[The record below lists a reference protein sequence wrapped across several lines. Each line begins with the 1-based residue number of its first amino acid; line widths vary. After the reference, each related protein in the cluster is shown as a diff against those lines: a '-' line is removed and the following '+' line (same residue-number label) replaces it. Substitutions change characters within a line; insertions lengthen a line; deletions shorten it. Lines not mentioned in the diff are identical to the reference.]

1 MALADKE
8 FPLLAARLKAAGAVG
23 IRREMVSGLRAAAK
37 PLPPLL
43 QQAARD
49 KLPKAGGLNEYVA
62 KNKPKVQV
70 RTAGRNAGVRVT
82 SKVKGN
88 YTDTGTW
95 RHPVFGHRDRTWAV
109 TRDPSA
115 ARWWEDVEKQYT
127 PQAAA
132 AMAAVLATIRSQVI
146 GRGL

>member
-8 FPLLAARLKAAGAVG
+8 LPLLAARLKAAGAVG

-43 QQAARD
+43 QQAARE
-49 KLPKAGGLNEYVA
+49 KLPHRGGFNEYVA

-70 RTAGRNAGVRVT
+70 RTSGRNAGVRVV

-88 YTDTGTW
+88 WSDTGEW
-95 RHPVFGHRDRTWAV
+95 RHPVYGHREAKWAV
-109 TRDPSA
+109 TRYPQGA
-115 ARWWEDVEKQYT
+115 KWWEDVEKKYT
-127 PQAAA
+127 PEAQAAA
-132 AMAAVLATIRSQVI
+132 RAVLASVRAQVI